1 MIRINLNPFKEKKL
15 VQWGQRQVLL
25 YVAAVLISV
34 LVCLLWYQRRPD
46 PEAKKK
52 KLVAQRVKLERQT
65 QEVQARVT
73 CDQNRWRVRI
83 KKARRKYRAVE
94 KLITQ
99 RSTPKYVLR
108 ELSRILSESWGPTV
122 KTRLAAQDKR
132 TLYNQNWDPTTVWLT
147 KFEEKGRQV
156 IIEGGAKGSDDVAE
170 FWRRLQV
177 SAYFH
182 NVKLEKMSQKSDSS
196 GLAAKKGV
204 FLQFSIKAGANY

>member
-25 YVAAVLISV
+25 YIAAVLVSV

-46 PEAKKK
+46 PEARKK
-52 KLVAQRVKLERQT
+52 KLVAQRVKLERET
-65 QEVQARVT
+65 QEIQARVT
-73 CDQNRWRVRI
+73 CDQDQWRSRI

-94 KLITQ
+94 RLITA

-122 KTRLAAQDKR
+122 KMRLATQDKR

-147 KFEEKGRQV
+147 RFEEKGRQV
-156 IIEGGAKGSDDVAE
+156 LIEGGAKGSDDVAE

-177 SAYFH
+177 SAYFS
-182 NVKLEKMSQKSDSS
+182 NVGLDKMTQKIESS
-196 GLAAKKGV
+196 GLLAKKGV
-204 FLQFSIKAGANY
+204 FLEFSIKAMVNY